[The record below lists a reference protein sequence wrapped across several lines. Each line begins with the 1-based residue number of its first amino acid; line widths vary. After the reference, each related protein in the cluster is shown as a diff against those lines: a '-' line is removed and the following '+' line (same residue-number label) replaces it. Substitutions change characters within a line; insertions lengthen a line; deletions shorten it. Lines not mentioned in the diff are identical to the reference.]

1 MSLCFLFQENF
12 LMEFVLSG
20 LRSKK
25 LFSELSLF
33 ISLCSQWCQEDVD
46 MPHIV
51 ALPSSHYSIVQV
63 GQDVSY

>member
-1 MSLCFLFQENF
+1 
-12 LMEFVLSG
+12 MEFVLSG